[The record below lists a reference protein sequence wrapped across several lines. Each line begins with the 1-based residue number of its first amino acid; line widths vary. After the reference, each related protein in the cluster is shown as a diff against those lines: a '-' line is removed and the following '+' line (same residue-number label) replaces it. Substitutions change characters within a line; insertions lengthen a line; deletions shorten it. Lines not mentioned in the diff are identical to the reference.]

1 MKLSLFLTL
10 LSGIA
15 WTIVYI
21 DCIRLGFRDKTY
33 GMPFWALA
41 LNIAWEV
48 IYSFLGLKNITT
60 SAQESVNIA
69 WFLLDC
75 AILVTYFRYG
85 YKEFP
90 KAFSLKTFY
99 AWGIS
104 GLICSLLIQHQF
116 YLEFG
121 DYLAETYSAFLQNL
135 LMAVLFIDMLVKRNS
150 SKGQSMLI
158 AVSKMAGTAAPTI
171 LFGCLDTNSN
181 GKANHLALLLGILIF
196 VVDSIY
202 VALLYRIIQK
212 EKAGPKT
219 TIITE
224 NMEQTVTHTSG
235 TL

>member
-33 GMPFWALA
+33 GMPFWALV

-48 IYSFLGLKNITT
+48 IYSFLGLKNIST
-60 SAQESVNIA
+60 SVQETVNIV
-69 WFLLDC
+69 WFLFDC
-75 AILVTYFRYG
+75 CILLTYFRYG

-90 KAFSLKTFY
+90 KAFSMKTFY
-99 AWGIS
+99 VWGIS
-104 GLICSLLIQHQF
+104 GLICSLLIQYQF

-135 LMAVLFIDMLVKRNS
+135 LMSILFIDMLVKRNS

-158 AVSKMAGTAAPTI
+158 AVSKMIGTAAPTI

-181 GKANHLALLLGILIF
+181 GKADHLALLLGILIF
-196 VVDSIY
+196 VVDGIY
-202 VALLYRIIQK
+202 TALLYGTIQK
-212 EKAGPKT
+212 EKAAPKA
-219 TIITE
+219 TIIAGNT
-224 NMEQTVTHTSG
+224 EQTVMYTSR